1 MNKKVMKESIKLDNI
16 HILYQIVENIL
27 KETVNNIS
35 QVDFSKLVQT
45 YV

>member
-1 MNKKVMKESIKLDNI
+1 MKESIKLDNI